1 MKKIIF
7 MILSINTILLGNE
20 IHLSSTTITTTS
32 GLNTPLVET
41 NKNITLITKE
51 DISKKQYNN
60 VEAILRDTP
69 NIVITNTQFGPT
81 INLRGSGERS
91 MSRVKVMIDGINL
104 TPLEESMGS
113 LPLNS
118 IPVSSIEKIEI
129 IPGGSAAL
137 YGSGTTGGVINIITL
152 ADSRKDFISA
162 DLKGG
167 SYYNKNLD
175 FSIGQNINDNLYLS
189 LATQYSNKEGYREN
203 ENSENKSFNGTL
215 DYIIN
220 KKHRIKFQGL
230 YFNDEGK
237 TSTEIKKSL
246 LSQNRRAKGENIDF
260 DSKRGSFSLDYE
272 YRASNSLTLYSN
284 IFKTKYERNFL
295 QNDTRDF
302 SIPKFTSNM
311 PFSPLIKNLKSTLD
325 GKFIEESQG
334 IKLKSKFDYDS
345 GTLVMGYDY
354 TTTNVKRDSLVTTDR
369 SKFSDVSIDNF
380 PIPPNLLGTL
390 EGIVTIKNSFDISKD
405 THALYLLNNYNLTEK
420 LALTT
425 GLRYEYSK
433 YNGYRN
439 SFGNIK
445 GYNLENGGIL
455 FPNNNSNKIL
465 INDYTAID
473 KSTDNFAG
481 EIGLNYKFS
490 EVGSIYTRYERGF
503 ISPLPSQL
511 TNKENQKYTNSNLK
525 SETIDSIEF
534 GIKDVID
541 NSFITVSI
549 FFSQTNNEIATLD
562 RNANNPALKEWKF
575 ENIGQTRRYGSEIFA
590 QHYFDKLTLSES
602 ITYIDAKIKKVNSN
616 EWLKEGDKVPIVSKW
631 KITLGADYKFNDKF
645 SLGATYVYNSSY
657 EKREL
662 ESYNKYKISGFGV
675 TDLYGKYNIK
685 DYLTVKIGVNNIFNE
700 HYNYF
705 ETATTAIPAPERNY
719 YLGLSLKF

>member
-32 GLNTPLVET
+32 GLNTPLIET

-69 NIVITNTQFGPT
+69 NIIITNTQFGPT

-129 IPGGSAAL
+129 IPGGGAAL

-189 LATQYSNKEGYREN
+189 LATQYSNKDGYREN

-220 KKHRIKFQGL
+220 EKHRIKFQGL

-311 PFSPLIKNLKSTLD
+311 PFSPLIKNLKCIGILILSDVIRQDAKTTLD
-325 GKFIEESQG
+325 YFKRQDVDIKIISGDDPVTVSAIARRCHLLNYEHYIDVSSLSDEQIKEAIEKYTIFGRVSPKQKQLMVNALQENNHTVAMTGDGVNDVLALKAADCSIAMASGSDAAKSASHIVLLKNNFNAMPHIVNEGRRVINNITASASMYLIKTIFSVVLSIGMILFGHGYPFKPIQLTVISACCVG
-334 IKLKSKFDYDS
+334 IPTFFLTYEPNFKRVSGDFLKTVFKNAFPFAFMIAICSTIIVNGGRVLGLEKEMLSTICVLLTSWCYYSGLRHIYAPLSHYRIFVIYIMQIVLYISLIVGHQFLGLGNIDYIGAITLMFLVTFSKVIYLFNFELFDYVY
-345 GTLVMGYDY
+345 LFLQ
-354 TTTNVKRDSLVTTDR
+354 KR
-369 SKFSDVSIDNF
+369 
-380 PIPPNLLGTL
+380 
-390 EGIVTIKNSFDISKD
+390 
-405 THALYLLNNYNLTEK
+405 
-420 LALTT
+420 
-425 GLRYEYSK
+425 
-433 YNGYRN
+433 
-439 SFGNIK
+439 
-445 GYNLENGGIL
+445 
-455 FPNNNSNKIL
+455 
-465 INDYTAID
+465 
-473 KSTDNFAG
+473 
-481 EIGLNYKFS
+481 YK
-490 EVGSIYTRYERGF
+490 
-503 ISPLPSQL
+503 
-511 TNKENQKYTNSNLK
+511 
-525 SETIDSIEF
+525 
-534 GIKDVID
+534 
-541 NSFITVSI
+541 
-549 FFSQTNNEIATLD
+549 
-562 RNANNPALKEWKF
+562 
-575 ENIGQTRRYGSEIFA
+575 
-590 QHYFDKLTLSES
+590 
-602 ITYIDAKIKKVNSN
+602 
-616 EWLKEGDKVPIVSKW
+616 
-631 KITLGADYKFNDKF
+631 
-645 SLGATYVYNSSY
+645 
-657 EKREL
+657 
-662 ESYNKYKISGFGV
+662 
-675 TDLYGKYNIK
+675 
-685 DYLTVKIGVNNIFNE
+685 
-700 HYNYF
+700 
-705 ETATTAIPAPERNY
+705 
-719 YLGLSLKF
+719 

>member
-69 NIVITNTQFGPT
+69 NIIITNTQFGPT

-129 IPGGSAAL
+129 IPGGGAAL

-189 LATQYSNKEGYREN
+189 LATQYSNKDGYREN

-220 KKHRIKFQGL
+220 EKHRIKFQGL

-311 PFSPLIKNLKSTLD
+311 PFSPLIKNLKCIGILILSDVIRQDAKTTLD
-325 GKFIEESQG
+325 YFKRQDVDIKIISGDDPVTVSAIARRCHLLNYEHYIDVSSLSDEQIKEAIEKYTIFGRVSPKQKQLMVNALQENNHTVAMTGDGVNDVLALKAADCSIAMASGSDAAKSASHIVLLKNNFNAMPHIVNEGRRVINNITASASMYLIKTIFSVVLSIGMILFGHGYPFKPIQLTVISACCVG
-334 IKLKSKFDYDS
+334 IPTFFLTYEPNFKRVSGDFLKTVFKNAFPFAFMIAICSTIIVNGGRVLGLEKEMLSTICVLLTSWCYYSGLRHIYSPLSHYRSFVIHIMQIVLYISLIVGHQFLGLGNIDYI
-345 GTLVMGYDY
+345 GAITLMF
-354 TTTNVKRDSLVTTDR
+354 LVTF
-369 SKFSDVSIDNF
+369 SKVI
-380 PIPPNLLGTL
+380 
-390 EGIVTIKNSFDISKD
+390 
-405 THALYLLNNYNLTEK
+405 YLLNFELFD
-420 LALTT
+420 
-425 GLRYEYSK
+425 YSYLFLQRK
-433 YNGYRN
+433 RN
-439 SFGNIK
+439 K
-445 GYNLENGGIL
+445 H
-455 FPNNNSNKIL
+455 K
-465 INDYTAID
+465 
-473 KSTDNFAG
+473 
-481 EIGLNYKFS
+481 
-490 EVGSIYTRYERGF
+490 
-503 ISPLPSQL
+503 
-511 TNKENQKYTNSNLK
+511 
-525 SETIDSIEF
+525 
-534 GIKDVID
+534 
-541 NSFITVSI
+541 
-549 FFSQTNNEIATLD
+549 
-562 RNANNPALKEWKF
+562 
-575 ENIGQTRRYGSEIFA
+575 
-590 QHYFDKLTLSES
+590 
-602 ITYIDAKIKKVNSN
+602 
-616 EWLKEGDKVPIVSKW
+616 
-631 KITLGADYKFNDKF
+631 
-645 SLGATYVYNSSY
+645 
-657 EKREL
+657 
-662 ESYNKYKISGFGV
+662 
-675 TDLYGKYNIK
+675 
-685 DYLTVKIGVNNIFNE
+685 
-700 HYNYF
+700 
-705 ETATTAIPAPERNY
+705 
-719 YLGLSLKF
+719 

>member
-51 DISKKQYNN
+51 DISKKQYND

-129 IPGGSAAL
+129 IPGGGAAL

-220 KKHRIKFQGL
+220 EKHRIKFQGL

-302 SIPKFTSNM
+302 SIPKFTTNM

-369 SKFSDVSIDNF
+369 FKFSDVSIDNF

-405 THALYLLNNYNLTEK
+405 THALYLLNNYNLIEK
-420 LALTT
+420 LTLTT